1 MTIPIRGTAS
11 LIVAAVIVA
20 ATAIW
25 FPAYRWFLLISI
37 AVAVI
42 VALGLHFW
50 HKLRPVKDDD
60 IENKHPLGL
69 S

>member
-25 FPAYRWFLLISI
+25 WPSYLWFLLISLGI
-37 AVAVI
+37 GVVVAG
-42 VALGLHFW
+42 GLFLW
-50 HKLRPVKDDD
+50 HQLHPVEDKDVH
-60 IENKHPLGL
+60 NKRPLGL